1 MNGSGKKYLIDS
13 NIIIYHLNNDNTATD
28 FLVKNI
34 EKSAISQITYIEV
47 LSFNFNKQEEQKV
60 IELLNLFE
68 KIDVNCEISKKAVAN
83 RKLKKIRIPDNIIA
97 SSAQLNNLTLVTRNV
112 SDFNNLSIKLLNP
125 FEN

>member
-1 MNGSGKKYLIDS
+1 M
-13 NIIIYHLNNDNTATD
+13 IIPQQT

-34 EKSAISQITYIEV
+34 EKSAISKITYIEV

-60 IELLNLFE
+60 NELLNLFE